1 MKKKINVQGLEI
13 RIEPVEKQDYIS
25 LTDIAKQSSNKP
37 QFVIINWIRNMQNL
51 KFLITWETVHN
62 PDFNLV
68 HLHKVKDLA
77 SDNRILLSPSK
88 FVKET
93 NAIGLYTRAGRYNS
107 GTFAHKDIA
116 LNFCFWLSPEFQ
128 VYFIK
133 EFQRLKE
140 EEAQRKN
147 LEWHVKKLT
156 DNVEEMRNLLDTI
169 PGQDST
175 RQRLLLE
182 EE

>member
-1 MKKKINVQGLEI
+1 M
-13 RIEPVEKQDYIS
+13 
-25 LTDIAKQSSNKP
+25 
-37 QFVIINWIRNMQNL
+37 
-51 KFLITWETVHN
+51 
-62 PDFNLV
+62 
-68 HLHKVKDLA
+68 
-77 SDNRILLSPSK
+77 
-88 FVKET
+88 
-93 NAIGLYTRAGRYNS
+93 
-107 GTFAHKDIA
+107 
-116 LNFCFWLSPEFQ
+116 NFCFWLSPEFQ

-182 EE
+182 